1 MLLDELFYNYS
12 RGLWGPNHVPAFI
25 GDTDSDSLDA
35 TNSFSLKFYM
45 PSETVKV
52 LRFTLR
58 FWLLPFRAYSK
69 TAAAGGGQTKTSGA
83 SSSTTTA
90 AGGASTPTSSSGG
103 ATTSST
109 WGAATTGGA
118 AIISTVTG
126 VSTGSGGTGSTGA
139 GTSHVHSITGTQ
151 WLTETVSGH
160 AHNYYKGTPDNTGS
174 EATHTHSGPSHSHTV
189 PDHSHTDSGHAHMVE
204 DHSHTIGNHTHT
216 VSISDHSH
224 GMSHTHN
231 VTVDDHTHT
240 AVYGIYESTSATGV
254 TVTINGVD
262 RTAALGGG
270 TGFTTD
276 QTDLDITAY
285 VTYPEAENTI
295 TLTSTQLG
303 RIRVQYDGIY
313 LMSLPK

>member
-1 MLLDELFYNYS
+1 LVWDNDAPRDIERKWSRAELMLLDELFYNYS

-69 TAAAGGGQTKTSGA
+69 TAAAGGGDSVTSGT
-83 SSSTTTA
+83 SSATTTGLENWGTA
-90 AGGASTPTSSSGG
+90 
-103 ATTSST
+103 T
-109 WGAATTGGA
+109 WGGVILAAANHDHAGA
-118 AIISTVTG
+118 VTAD
-126 VSTGSGGTGSTGA
+126 GA
-139 GTSHVHSITGTQ
+139 HSHYIYKHDHNIGHTHWV
-151 WLTETVSGH
+151 TVS
-160 AHNYYKGTPDNTGS
+160 
-174 EATHTHSGPSHSHTV
+174 
-189 PDHSHTDSGHAHMVE
+189 
-204 DHSHTIGNHTHT
+204 
-216 VSISDHSH
+216 
-224 GMSHTHN
+224 
-231 VTVDDHTHT
+231 DHTHT
-240 AVYGIYESTSATGV
+240 AVYGIYKGTSATGV

-313 LMSLPK
+313 LMTLPK